1 MPDPRSGPARSK
13 LFLTLVKRGVPA
25 DEAFAFVQR
34 AENMAD
40 RDVRADVQTEF
51 AKFDAAL
58 EARRAKLEDR
68 SAKLEAAF
76 EATLAMLDAQ
86 LRQLRTLRW
95 MIGLGFTSLAILI
108 TVLAL
113 LA

>member
-1 MPDPRSGPARSK
+1 MPDPRSSPARSK

-34 AENMAD
+34 ADNMAD

-51 AKFDAAL
+51 AKF
-58 EARRAKLEDR
+58 
-68 SAKLEAAF
+68 
-76 EATLAMLDAQ
+76 EATLAMLDDQ
-86 LRQLRTLRW
+86 LRQLRALRW
-95 MIGLGFTSLAILI
+95 MIGFGFTALAILI
-108 TVLAL
+108 MVLAL